1 MGQPSLA
8 YQNDGRRVAPQHQAL
23 AGGSVLVVDD
33 EPGMRNFL
41 QRSLEPKC
49 ALVQVAASAE
59 EAEALRQRFHFDLMI
74 VDIRLPGGSGIEWLD
89 SLRKRNVRTDVI
101 LITAYADLETAIAAL
116 RIGAVDFVLKPFRLE
131 QILAA
136 VQRCLEQRRMARE
149 NFVLRKQ
156 IGDGSLEGII
166 GNTATLREMLEMV
179 QRVAE
184 TSTTV
189 LIEGET
195 GTGKELVAR
204 ALHNLSLRRGAFV
217 PVNCGSI
224 SPELF
229 ESELFGH
236 TRGAFTGA
244 TGSREGLF
252 SYAQGGTL
260 FLDEISEMPP
270 HMQAKLLRVL
280 EEKAIRPVGS
290 DRHIPT
296 DVRVIVATNCRLG
309 DEVTAGRF
317 REDLFFRLNVVALTV
332 PPLRERVEDIP
343 ALADHFISALSAEL
357 GTPPLLL
364 AYEDMRKLQSY
375 QWPGNVRELKNVIE
389 RSLLLGRLPSDSL
402 VSPESSPRPRET
414 GFPLEWT
421 LAMVEKTHMLRVLES
436 TGGNKSKAARKLGVS
451 RKTLERKLKDWAMSQ
466 SGNSA

>member
-1 MGQPSLA
+1 MVQTALA
-8 YQNDGRRVAPQHQAL
+8 YPNEEGHDAPRHLAL

-41 QRSLEPKC
+41 QRSLAPRC
-49 ALVQVAASAE
+49 ALVEVAASAE
-59 EAEALRQRFHFDLMI
+59 EAEALRQRVHFDLMI
-74 VDIRLPGGSGIEWLD
+74 VDIRLPDGSGLDWLEG
-89 SLRKRNVRTDVI
+89 LRRRNVRTDVI

-116 RIGAVDFVLKPFRLE
+116 RVGAVDFVLKPFRLE
-131 QILAA
+131 QILAS
-136 VQRCLEQRRMARE
+136 VERCLEQRRLARE

-156 IGDGSLEGII
+156 VDEGGLEGVV
-166 GNTATLREMLEMV
+166 GSSVAVREMLALV
-179 QRVAE
+179 QRIAA

-204 ALHNLSLRRGAFV
+204 ALHSLSLRGGAFV

-244 TGSREGLF
+244 TSAREGLF

-260 FLDEISEMPP
+260 FLDEISEMPA

-296 DVRVIVATNCRLG
+296 DVRVVVATNRRLH
-309 DEVTAGRF
+309 DEVGAGHF

-332 PPLRERVEDIP
+332 PPLRDRVEDIP
-343 ALADHFISALSAEL
+343 DLVEHFVRLLTAEL
-357 GTPPLLL
+357 GTPAL
-364 AYEDMRKLQSY
+364 ALEYADMLKLQAYS
-375 QWPGNVRELKNVIE
+375 WPGNVRELRNVVE
-389 RSLLLGRLPSDSL
+389 RSLLLGRLPGDSL
-402 VSPESSPRPRET
+402 SSGSSSATRAET
-414 GFPLEWT
+414 GFPAEWT
-421 LAMVEKTHMLRVLES
+421 LAMVEKSHMLSVLEA
-436 TGGNKSKAARKLGVS
+436 TGGNKSKAARTLGVS
-451 RKTLERKLKDWAMSQ
+451 RKTLERKLKEWAPPN
-466 SGNSA
+466 GD

>member
-1 MGQPSLA
+1 MGEASLA
-8 YQNDGRRVAPQHQAL
+8 YQNDEGREALRHETL

-41 QRSLEPKC
+41 RRSLAPKC
-49 ALVQVAASAE
+49 ALVEVAASAE

-74 VDIRLPGGSGIEWLD
+74 VDIRLPGGSGLEWLD
-89 SLRKRNVRTDVI
+89 GLRKRDVRTHVI

-116 RIGAVDFVLKPFRLE
+116 RVGAVDFILKPFRLE
-131 QILAA
+131 QILAS
-136 VQRCLEQRRMARE
+136 VQRCLEQRRLARE

-156 IGDGSLEGII
+156 VDDGALEGFV
-166 GNTATLREMLEMV
+166 GNTAALREVLEMV
-179 QRVAE
+179 RRVAP
-184 TSTTV
+184 TPTTV

-204 ALHNLSLRRGAFV
+204 ALHNLSLRSGAFV

-244 TGSREGLF
+244 TSSREGLF

-260 FLDEISEMPP
+260 FLDEISEMPTP
-270 HMQAKLLRVL
+270 MQAKLLRVL

-296 DVRVIVATNCRLG
+296 DVRVIVATNRRLR
-309 DEVTAGRF
+309 DEVREGRF
-317 REDLFFRLNVVALTV
+317 REDLFFRLDVVALTV
-332 PPLRERVEDIP
+332 PPLRERVEDI
-343 ALADHFISALSAEL
+343 ADLAEHFIRQLSAEL
-357 GTPPLLL
+357 GIGPLLL
-364 AYEDMRKLQSY
+364 DYEDMLKLQGY
-375 QWPGNVRELKNVIE
+375 RWPGNVRELKNVIE
-389 RSLLLGRLPSDSL
+389 RSLLLGRLPGDTL
-402 VSPESSPRPRET
+402 FSPKSPPTPSET
-414 GFPLEWT
+414 GFPLEWS
-421 LAMVEKTHMLRVLES
+421 LAAVEKAHMLRVLES
-436 TGGNKSKAARKLGVS
+436 TDGNKSKAARELGVS
-451 RKTLERKLKDWAMSQ
+451 RKTLERKLKEWASPDSEQ
-466 SGNSA
+466 RS

>member
-1 MGQPSLA
+1 MGEASLA
-8 YQNDGRRVAPQHQAL
+8 YQNDETREARRHETL
-23 AGGSVLVVDD
+23 AGGSLLIVDD

-41 QRSLEPKC
+41 KRSLEPKC
-49 ALVQVAASAE
+49 ALVEVAASAE

-74 VDIRLPGGSGIEWLD
+74 VDIRLPGGSGLEWLD
-89 SLRKRNVRTDVI
+89 GLRRRNVHTHVI

-116 RIGAVDFVLKPFRLE
+116 RVGAVDFILKPFRLE
-131 QILAA
+131 QILAS
-136 VQRCLEQRRMARE
+136 VQRCLEQRRLARE

-156 IGDGSLEGII
+156 VDDGALEGFV
-166 GNTATLREMLEMV
+166 GNTAAVREVLEIV
-179 QRVAE
+179 RRVAP
-184 TSTTV
+184 TPTTV

-204 ALHNLSLRRGAFV
+204 ALHNLSLRSGAFV

-260 FLDEISEMPP
+260 FLDEISEMPAP
-270 HMQAKLLRVL
+270 MQAKLLRVL

-296 DVRVIVATNCRLG
+296 DVRVIVATNRQLR
-309 DEVTAGRF
+309 DEVQAGRF

-332 PPLRERVEDIP
+332 PPLRERVEDI
-343 ALADHFISALSAEL
+343 ADLAEHFIGQLSAEL
-357 GTPPLLL
+357 GTGPLLL
-364 AYEDMRKLQSY
+364 DYEDMLKLQGY
-375 QWPGNVRELKNVIE
+375 GWPGNVRELKNVIE
-389 RSLLLGRLPSDSL
+389 RSLLLGRLPGDSL
-402 VSPESSPRPRET
+402 VPPSLSPIPSET
-414 GFPLEWT
+414 GFPVEWS
-421 LAMVEKTHMLRVLES
+421 LAAVEKAHMLRVLAS
-436 TGGNKSKAARKLGVS
+436 SDGNKSKAARKLGVS
-451 RKTLERKLKDWAMSQ
+451 RKTLERKLKEWALPDSERR
-466 SGNSA
+466 S